1 MRLELKEVYSAIEE
15 AKADVTGLYML
26 RYMYDHKLLPS
37 DAGTLPKLY
46 TTFLASAFRSIRFGL
61 NEAHGKGMAM
71 QLNYLLDKGGFAV
84 NADGTFSVNEARIG
98 DAVRDLDHD
107 LLTLEATGD
116 YAGAKRML
124 ETLGVLRPSIAQALE
139 KLKAIPVDID
149 PVFVTADR
157 VVKP

>member
-1 MRLELKEVYSAIEE
+1 
-15 AKADVTGLYML
+15 
-26 RYMYDHKLLPS
+26 MYDHKLLPS
-37 DAGTLPKLY
+37 DAATLRRLY

-61 NEAHGKGMAM
+61 NDAHGKGMAM
-71 QLNYLLDKGGFAV
+71 QLNYLLEKGGFAV
-84 NADGTFSVNEARIG
+84 NPDGTFSVNEGRIG
-98 DAVRDLDHD
+98 EAVRDLDHD

-124 ETLGVLRPSIAQALE
+124 ETLGVLGPSIAQALE

-157 VVKP
+157 LAKH